1 MTPDKTQITLTR
13 QQFGTLLRI
22 FYLGKWMLESHHDDF
37 DIKFKKEQELE
48 QFIYA
53 QADNDLVEF
62 SADDG
67 RFFPTAKWE
76 EKMDGFIHDYDE
88 HTFWEEL
95 AYRLADRDFT
105 NEFGK
110 KIEKMDAKERLGHQQ
125 KFLDKYMDEFEKNG
139 IKNIKI

>member
-13 QQFGTLLRI
+13 QQFDTLLRI

-53 QADNDLVEF
+53 QVDNDLVEF

-67 RFFPTAKWE
+67 RFFPTVKWE
-76 EKMDGFIHDYDE
+76 EKMDGFIQEYDE

-110 KIEKMDAKERLGHQQ
+110 KIEKMDAMERIRHQQ
-125 KFLDKYMDEFEKNG
+125 KFLDNYMDEFEKNG